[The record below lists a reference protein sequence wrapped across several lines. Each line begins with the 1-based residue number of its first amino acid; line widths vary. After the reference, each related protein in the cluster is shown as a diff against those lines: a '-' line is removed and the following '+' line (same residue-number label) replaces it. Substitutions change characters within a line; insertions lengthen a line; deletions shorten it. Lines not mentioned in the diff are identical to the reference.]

1 MLMTVERRGEFG
13 EGYSVVCE
21 VESTAVSSLLT
32 IKAAWPSQCSL
43 EFILA
48 MAIFSCKKTLLPFN
62 IKRR

>member
-32 IKAAWPSQCSL
+32 SL
-43 EFILA
+43 ELILA